1 MIKDFLAKIA
11 KRAGY
16 AVVRNETFNR
26 LAAHESVP
34 ANPQPP
40 AAASPQEPVP
50 ASLHPAVSAPSIS
63 LHTPRNLPAP
73 YAIGMEESF
82 SADHFFKL
90 GEDARQAGDDA
101 AAFAYFAK
109 ANSLIYRHGPT
120 AQALLAM
127 SNGSYQ
133 APMLASE
140 HDQFP
145 LLVRCLEMNP
155 GNDDARTAIAKAI
168 ANAQSNDLT
177 KTCFIFYDAERAR
190 AIHQEA
196 HRRALEF
203 VTLGGV
209 AGDVMEFGVLGGWSA
224 RIFCETMRDIFNLN
238 NIRLFD
244 SFEGLPEYDSEI
256 DRSSYEIA
264 GRNVWSDK
272 MKFPDEFLRQFGQP
286 HHLHIREKL
295 SEIVRAERTFVHKG
309 FYSTTLKNPPQAKAS
324 IVHLDCDLYQS
335 TVDVFEGLHRG
346 KCFQDGTVLLFDDW
360 NCNRGNPGF
369 GQRRALQEFLAS
381 QGDFTATPWY
391 TYGFN
396 GAAYILHAL

>member
-1 MIKDFLAKIA
+1 LIKNFLAKLA
-11 KRAGY
+11 KRTGY
-16 AVVRNETFNR
+16 TILRTETFNR
-26 LAAHESVP
+26 LTVREDSPASPHPTIYLVP
-34 ANPQPP
+34 APP
-40 AAASPQEPVP
+40 
-50 ASLHPAVSAPSIS
+50 SAPLS
-63 LHTPRNLPAP
+63 LGSPRDLPAP
-73 YAIGMEESF
+73 FAMTMDGSL
-82 SADHFFKL
+82 SADHFFQL
-90 GEDARQAGDDA
+90 GANARRDGNTAG
-101 AAFAYFAK
+101 AFAYFAR

-120 AQALLAM
+120 AEALLAM
-127 SNGSYQ
+127 SKDCQEASGL
-133 APMLASE
+133 APIE
-140 HDQFP
+140 DRFD
-145 LLVRCLEMNP
+145 LLVRSLEMNP
-155 GNDDARTAIAKAI
+155 GNDAVRSLVARTIES
-168 ANAQSNDLT
+168 AQGADLT
-177 KTCFIFYDAERAR
+177 KTCFVFYDSERAR
-190 AIHQEA
+190 EIHYEA
-196 HRRALEF
+196 YRRALEF

-244 SFEGLPEYDSEI
+244 SFEGLPEYDSEV

-295 SEIVRAERTFVHKG
+295 SEIVRAERIFMHKG
-309 FYSTTLKNPPQAKAS
+309 FYSETLKAPPEAKAA

-335 TVDVFEGLHRG
+335 TLEVFEGLHRG

-381 QGDFTATPWY
+381 QSEFTATPWY

-396 GAAYILHAL
+396 GAAHILHAHNI

>member
-1 MIKDFLAKIA
+1 
-11 KRAGY
+11 
-16 AVVRNETFNR
+16 
-26 LAAHESVP
+26 VP
-34 ANPQPP
+34 PSPQPTV
-40 AAASPQEPVP
+40 SPGSVT
-50 ASLHPAVSAPSIS
+50 LHS
-63 LHTPRNLPAP
+63 PRDLPAP

-101 AAFAYFAK
+101 AAFASFAR

-120 AQALLAM
+120 VQALLAM
-127 SNGSYQ
+127 SNGCYQ
-133 APMLASE
+133 ASMLASE

-155 GNDDARTAIAKAI
+155 GNDDARAAIAKAVE
-168 ANAQSNDLT
+168 NTQSNDLT

-196 HRRALEF
+196 YRRALEF

-295 SEIVRAERTFVHKG
+295 SEIVRAERLFVHKG
-309 FYSTTLKNPPQAKAS
+309 FYSETLKTPPQAKAS

>member
-1 MIKDFLAKIA
+1 LIKTLLAKLA

-16 AVVRNETFNR
+16 IVVRNETFDR
-26 LAAHESVP
+26 LSVQEP
-34 ANPQPP
+34 IPSSQQTTSQQTASPQPP
-40 AAASPQEPVP
+40 VSPVP
-50 ASLHPAVSAPSIS
+50 VSLHS
-63 LHTPRNLPAP
+63 PRDLPAP
-73 YAIGMEESF
+73 FAIVVDESF
-82 SADHFFKL
+82 SADYFFRL
-90 GEDARQAGDDA
+90 GEEARRAGDEA
-101 AAFAYFAK
+101 AAFAYFAR

-127 SNGSYQ
+127 SNECQEASGL
-133 APMLASE
+133 APAG
-140 HDQFP
+140 DQFP
-145 LLVRCLEMNP
+145 LLVRSLEMNP
-155 GNDDARTAIAKAI
+155 GNDAARSLIERTVEG
-168 ANAQSNDLT
+168 AQSADLT
-177 KTCFIFYDAERAR
+177 KTCFVFYDSERAR

-196 HRRALEF
+196 YRRALEF

-244 SFEGLPEYDSEI
+244 SFEGLPEYDSEV

-295 SEIVRAERTFVHKG
+295 SEIVRAERIFIHKG
-309 FYSTTLKNPPQAKAS
+309 FYSETLKAPPDAKAA

-335 TVDVFEGLHRG
+335 TLEVFEGLHRG

-381 QGDFTATPWY
+381 QSEFTATPWY

-396 GAAYILHAL
+396 GAAHILHAR